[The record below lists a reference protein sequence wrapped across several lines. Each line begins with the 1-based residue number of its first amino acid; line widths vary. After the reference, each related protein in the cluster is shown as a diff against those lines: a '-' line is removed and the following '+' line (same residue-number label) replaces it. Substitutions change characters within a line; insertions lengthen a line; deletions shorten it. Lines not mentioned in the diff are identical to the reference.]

1 MNEKALCEPILYF
14 LPAPFRAVSNYHPAV
29 PPHPSTPGSRIHSR
43 PTPSQ
48 GTYYPQGIYTQSTV
62 DSSIHPRNYPNAS
75 KAGSS
80 TTCDDPSGIICNPV
94 RLSSTAHDPRYR
106 ALHVRPLRLSG
117 ECHVSDVVN
126 IESAVT
132 ASQCGPSAVLPFPTQ
147 LVQCSTRAHTRGH
160 NGYLRAAHELR

>member
-1 MNEKALCEPILYF
+1 MNLSCTSCPRRQ
-14 LPAPFRAVSNYHPAV
+14 PFRGGSNYHPG
-29 PPHPSTPGSRIHSR
+29 PPKNHSSRIHSR
-43 PTPSQ
+43 LTPSQ
-48 GTYYPQGIYTQSTV
+48 GTYDPRGIYTQSTAGW
-62 DSSIHPRNYPNAS
+62 SIHPRNYPNAS
-75 KAGSS
+75 KAESS
-80 TTCDDPSGIICNPV
+80 ATCDDPSGIICNPV
-94 RLSSTAHDPRYR
+94 RLSSTAHDSRYR
-106 ALHVRPLRLSG
+106 ALHVCPLRLSG